1 MPDYRHLDRL
11 IQEANRTVARKPDS
25 VEILAQMI
33 GLLGDDGGDPYL
45 ILGVLV
51 EGAVQTLAKHV
62 AAERQAETARALA
75 QLLTDRLRQRGLV

>member
-1 MPDYRHLDRL
+1 MPDDRHLDRL

-25 VEILAQMI
+25 VEILARMI

-51 EGAVQTLAKHV
+51 EGAVHTLAKHV
-62 AAERQAETARALA
+62 AAERQPETARALA